1 MSVYISVDLQRQ
13 IRNRFT
19 NCCAYCLTA
28 ELLTATTFEFEHII
42 PRSAGGETMFENLCL
57 SCPSCNRYKADRQNI
72 IDPVTEKAVR
82 LFHPQL
88 QLWNEH
94 FSWNDDASE
103 IVGITNIGRVTIT
116 TLKMNRPQLVR
127 VRKLWVKLAE
137 HPPKMYEE

>member
-1 MSVYISVDLQRQ
+1 MSAYISVELQRQ
-13 IRNRFT
+13 IRNRFA

-42 PRSAGGETMFENLCL
+42 PRSAGGETILENLCL
-57 SCPSCNRYKADRQNI
+57 SCPSCNRYKADLQNI
-72 IDPVTEKAVR
+72 IDPVTEQFVR

-103 IVGITNIGRVTIT
+103 ILGITNIGRVTIT

-137 HPPKMYEE
+137 HPPKLW

>member
-1 MSVYISVDLQRQ
+1 MSAYISVELQRQ
-13 IRNRFT
+13 IRNHFA

-28 ELLTATTFEFEHII
+28 ELLTATTFEFDHII
-42 PRSAGGETMFENLCL
+42 PRSAGGGTIFDNLCL
-57 SCPSCNRYKADRQNI
+57 SCPSCNRYKAARQDVIN
-72 IDPVTEKAVR
+72 PVTEEAVC

-94 FSWNDDASE
+94 FSWNDDHSE
-103 IVGITNIGRVTIT
+103 IVGTTNIGQATIV

-137 HPPKMYEE
+137 HPPKLR

>member
-1 MSVYISVDLQRQ
+1 MSAYISVELQRQ
-13 IRNRFT
+13 IRNRFA

-42 PRSAGGETMFENLCL
+42 PRSAGGETILENLCL
-57 SCPSCNRYKADRQNI
+57 SCPSCNRYKAALQDI
-72 IDPVTEKAVR
+72 IDPVTEQAVR

-103 IVGITNIGRVTIT
+103 ILGITNIGRVTIA

-127 VRKLWVKLAE
+127 VRKLWIKLAE
-137 HPPKMYEE
+137 HPPKLE